1 MAIEWD
7 NGFVKRIE
15 VGGLTGAAWGI
26 TVRDRRSWFTLGDGP
41 GCTVFDRGCMALTN
55 GFRRRIELGMAEGRW
70 LLTHEITSWRG
81 NVSIRHRLESL
92 APSNLS
98 GVGIDIRFDRPSF
111 DRAFV
116 GTNVVTGRY
125 RERWLH
131 GAAPRVALMGPK
143 GLVAIQMS
151 TPTNWLQQVVDVRV
165 DPETWVVETELE
177 GGIGDARGRASERR
191 SVGLADPQTAVIP
204 IGTVIELGLE
214 CELLA
219 TENRLQRE
227 DMMQPA

>member
-15 VGGLTGAAWGI
+15 LGGLTGAAWGI

-41 GCTVFDRGCMALTN
+41 GCTAFDLGCIALTN

-81 NVSIRHRLESL
+81 NVSIRHCLESL
-92 APSNLS
+92 VPSHLS
-98 GVGIDIRFDRPSF
+98 GVGIDIRFDRSSF
-111 DRAFV
+111 ERAFV
-116 GTNVVTGRY
+116 GTNVVTGRF

-131 GAAPRVALMGPK
+131 GTAPRVALMGPK
-143 GLVAIQMS
+143 GLVAIQVS
-151 TPTNWLQQVVDVRV
+151 TRTTWMQQVVDVRV
-165 DPETWVVETELE
+165 EPETWIVETELE
-177 GGIGDARGRASERR
+177 GGIGGARCRDSERGA
-191 SVGLADPQTAVIP
+191 VGTADLQTAVIP

-219 TENRLQRE
+219 MEDRFQRE
-227 DMMQPA
+227 DMLQPA